1 MSSSRKRAYSS
12 ESSSSSSD
20 TDQAKKN
27 EDGGG
32 ERRKKGARGARRAV
46 GAITK
51 VGGGIEMA
59 IMMIIDTLGRRGSM
73 AGSAR
78 GAGEDTTMTIPAT
91 GLLPTARMMIGDAEK
106 GTAGRSR
113 DDDRGQDRGRGRGQ
127 DRRTI
132 KILFIYIC

>member
-1 MSSSRKRAYSS
+1 MPTPAKAAVVAAILI
-12 ESSSSSSD
+12 
-20 TDQAKKN
+20 QAKKN
-27 EDGGG
+27 EDVGG

-46 GAITK
+46 GATTK

-78 GAGEDTTMTIPAT
+78 GAGEDTTMTVPAT

-106 GTAGRSR
+106 GTAGRGR
-113 DDDRGQDRGRGRGQ
+113 DDDRGQDRGRGRGRGRGQ

-132 KILFIYIC
+132 KILHIC